1 MSEKQAI
8 CMQMEEEELCTIEMD
23 EVDCSESCHHI
34 GMLEAA
40 NLGLLEDIQELKHIN
55 LIRDGLYKK
64 ALKVYG
70 IETQINMVFEEMS
83 ELQKG
88 LCKYLRGKEPIV
100 QKLRIAE
107 ELADVEIMLEQMKY
121 ILGLEKAV
129 HNHKEY
135 KIFRLKQRL
144 DKEEGHE

>member
-1 MSEKQAI
+1 MIILDIRNERTEIYRRALTFYGEK
-8 CMQMEEEELCTIEMD
+8 
-23 EVDCSESCHHI
+23 S
-34 GMLEAA
+34 
-40 NLGLLEDIQELKHIN
+40 
-55 LIRDGLYKK
+55 
-64 ALKVYG
+64 
-70 IETQINMVFEEMS
+70 QINMMFEEMS
-83 ELQKG
+83 ELQKE
-88 LCKYLRGKEPIV
+88 LCKYLRGDEPREQMI
-100 QKLRIAE
+100 RIAE